1 MAHAVHKLKHSRSL
15 SRMLI
20 IGCGGTGS
28 ALIGG
33 LPYLAHALKAAELP
47 ALRVIVADGEKVSS
61 VNCVRQPFSESEIGL
76 HKSIV
81 LVNRLNLF
89 WGLEWQASTEPITKH
104 TTGEI
109 DIIISCVDTRTARR
123 EIINSGVFKNC
134 AYWLDIGNTADGG
147 QFVLGQ
153 PRNKRNKRSRCLLRS
168 KRWSV
173 RNRTSTKSS
182 PTTPWHFS
190 RDFSGTATSAITE
203 DLSTSRP
210 ATWPRCLWIG
220 TLEQGGD
227 KPRKKPPVFTASSS
241 REAHPS
247 TSS

>member
-1 MAHAVHKLKHSRSL
+1 MAHVVHKLKHSRSL

-47 ALRVIVADGEKVSS
+47 ALRVIVADGEKVSP
-61 VNCVRQPFSESEIGL
+61 VNCIRQPFSESEIGV

-89 WGLEWQASTEPITKH
+89 WGLEWQASAEPITKH

-123 EIINSGVFKNC
+123 EIIRSDVFKHC
-134 AYWLDIGNTADGG
+134 AYWLDIGNASDGG

-153 PRNKRNKRSRCLLRS
+153 PRKKRNRRSRTFFPTVPDLLS
-168 KRWSV
+168 Q
-173 RNRTSTKSS
+173 
-182 PTTPWHFS
+182 
-190 RDFSGTATSAITE
+190 I
-203 DLSTSRP
+203 
-210 ATWPRCLWIG
+210 
-220 TLEQGGD
+220 
-227 KPRKKPPVFTASSS
+227 
-241 REAHPS
+241 
-247 TSS
+247 

>member
-1 MAHAVHKLKHSRSL
+1 
-15 SRMLI
+15 MLI

-33 LPYLAHALKAAELP
+33 LPYLAHALKAEGIR
-47 ALRVIVADGEKVSS
+47 ALRFIVADGEKVSP

-123 EIINSGVFKNC
+123 EIISSDVFKNC
-134 AYWLDIGNTADGG
+134 AYSLNIRNT
-147 QFVLGQ
+147 
-153 PRNKRNKRSRCLLRS
+153 PHSRHLL
-168 KRWSV
+168 
-173 RNRTSTKSS
+173 
-182 PTTPWHFS
+182 
-190 RDFSGTATSAITE
+190 
-203 DLSTSRP
+203 L
-210 ATWPRCLWIG
+210 
-220 TLEQGGD
+220 
-227 KPRKKPPVFTASSS
+227 
-241 REAHPS
+241 
-247 TSS
+247 

>member
-123 EIINSGVFKNC
+123 EIISSGVFKNC

-153 PRNKRNKRSRCLLRS
+153 PRNKRNKRSRCLL
-168 KRWSV
+168 
-173 RNRTSTKSS
+173 
-182 PTTPWHFS
+182 PTV
-190 RDFSGTATSAITE
+190 A
-203 DLSTSRP
+203 DLFP
-210 ATWPRCLWIG
+210 EIAMPL
-220 TLEQGGD
+220 LDGGD
-227 KPRKKPPVFTASSS
+227 DLPSCSAVEALERQEPYINQVLAYHALALLTRLLRHGYVSYHGGFVNLATGNMAPLPVDRNA
-241 REAHPS
+241 
-247 TSS
+247 

>member
-1 MAHAVHKLKHSRSL
+1 MAHAVHKLKHSHSL

-33 LPYLAHALKAAELP
+33 LPYLAHALKAAEFP

-109 DIIISCVDTRTARR
+109 DIIISSVATRTARPR
-123 EIINSGVFKNC
+123 II
-134 AYWLDIGNTADGG
+134 
-147 QFVLGQ
+147 
-153 PRNKRNKRSRCLLRS
+153 RSRVLHNCPYCLALR
-168 KRWSV
+168 
-173 RNRTSTKSS
+173 N
-182 PTTPWHFS
+182 TT
-190 RDFSGTATSAITE
+190 
-203 DLSTSRP
+203 
-210 ATWPRCLWIG
+210 
-220 TLEQGGD
+220 
-227 KPRKKPPVFTASSS
+227 
-241 REAHPS
+241 
-247 TSS
+247 